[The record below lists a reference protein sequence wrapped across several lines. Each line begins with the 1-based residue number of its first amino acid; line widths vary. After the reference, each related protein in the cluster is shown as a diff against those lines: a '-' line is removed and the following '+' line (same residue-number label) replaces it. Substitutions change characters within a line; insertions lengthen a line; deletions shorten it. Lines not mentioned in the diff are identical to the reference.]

1 MQCRDKYLAEISSRS
16 KKEKANSCTKIIP
29 PPPKKKEIGAALKV
43 SCMGFK
49 HFPSYKRNDE

>member
-29 PPPKKKEIGAALKV
+29 PPQKKEIGAALKV
-43 SCMGFK
+43 SGMGFK
-49 HFPSYKRNDE
+49 DFPSYKGNDE

>member
-29 PPPKKKEIGAALKV
+29 PPKKKEIGAALKV
-43 SCMGFK
+43 SGMGFK
-49 HFPSYKRNDE
+49 DFPSYKGNDE